1 MGKGILW
8 IIIGIISIIGGIIA
22 LANPVSAT
30 LTATQIAGYVFI
42 FVGVIQFIGAFG
54 EEGMGAKIWNLVL
67 GALAVYLGITIL
79 GNPLA
84 SVLALT
90 TVVGILFFAGGIT
103 KVILAFSLEDRSY
116 FWLIMIS
123 GVISVIL
130 AVMIFSNFPQSAAVL
145 LGVLLGIELISN
157 GVSLMAMGAAVRRV
171 AKAT

>member
-90 TVVGILFFAGGIT
+90 TVVGILHC
-103 KVILAFSLEDRSY
+103 
-116 FWLIMIS
+116 
-123 GVISVIL
+123 
-130 AVMIFSNFPQSAAVL
+130 AA
-145 LGVLLGIELISN
+145 N
-157 GVSLMAMGAAVRRV
+157 A
-171 AKAT
+171 